1 VRLWLDSAD
10 PAHPASD
17 ASWVAEDAD
26 VIFRWREGAGHVSTG
41 GQTQRVDGSPW
52 QTLKDLRAAYP
63 GWWGGYIGYDVKNA
77 TETLHSRNSDLV
89 GAPDL
94 LFARFRQVSELESG
108 RAPDWQASAFRCG
121 PLRNRVHRRDYEAAV
136 IEAKRRIREGDLYEV
151 NLSHPLCASF
161 EGDPYGLYRRLR
173 EHARVP
179 FGAYLQEGD
188 FAVACASPERFL
200 RIQDGVLRSDPIKG
214 TAPRG
219 TDPDEDQRLKAAL
232 ADSAK
237 NRAENLMIVDLV
249 RHDMSRVCMP
259 GSVVVRD
266 LFGIQTFATVHQ
278 MVSAVEGRLAAGL
291 DALDAVSA
299 CFPMGSMTGAP
310 KIAAMKWIDALETW
324 RRGVYSGTIG
334 MITPDGDAQ
343 FNVVIRSA
351 LIRGDTLVYGVGGAI
366 TSDSDPAQE
375 WEETLVKARVLTDLI
390 GLEILL

>member
-1 VRLWLDSAD
+1 MRLWLDSAD

-26 VIFRWREGAGHVSTG
+26 ILCRWRDGVGHVTTG
-41 GQTQRVDGSPW
+41 GQTQAVVGSPW
-52 QTLKDLRAAYP
+52 KMLKDLRARYP

-77 TETLHSRNSDLV
+77 NETLDSRNPDLI

-94 LFARFRQVSELESG
+94 LFARFRRVSAIESG
-108 RAPDWQASAFRCG
+108 RVPDWRASAYRCG
-121 PLRNRVHRRDYEAAV
+121 PLRNRVRRRDYEAAV
-136 IEAKRRIREGDLYEV
+136 IEAKRHIREGDLYEV

-161 EGDPYGLYRRLR
+161 DGDPYGLYRHLR

-179 FGAYLQEGD
+179 FGAFLQEGD

-200 RIQDGVLRSDPIKG
+200 RVQDRILRSDPIKG
-214 TAPRG
+214 TEPRG
-219 TDPDEDQRLKAAL
+219 ADPDEDRRLKEAL

-266 LFGIQTFATVHQ
+266 LFGIQTFPTVHQ
-278 MVSAVEGRLAAGL
+278 MVSAVEGRLADGL

-310 KIAAMKWIDALETW
+310 KIAAMKRIDALESW

-334 MITPDGDAQ
+334 MISPDGDAQ

-366 TSDSDPAQE
+366 TADSDPGLE
-375 WEETLVKARVLTDLI
+375 WEETLVKARVLADLI
-390 GLEILL
+390 GLEILP

>member
-10 PAHPASD
+10 PSHPASD

-26 VIFRWREGAGHVSTG
+26 VIYRWREGKGDVSTG
-41 GQTQRVDGSPW
+41 GHARPLDGNPW
-52 QTLKDLRAAYP
+52 EALKALRAAYP

-77 TETLHSRNSDLV
+77 TETLHSRNPDLID
-89 GAPDL
+89 APDL
-94 LFARFRQVSELESG
+94 LFARFRQVRELESG
-108 RAPDWQASAFRCG
+108 RVPDWQASSYRCG
-121 PLRNRVHRRDYEAAV
+121 PLRNRIVRCDYEAAV
-136 IEAKRRIREGDLYEV
+136 IDAKRRIREGDLYEV
-151 NLSHPLCASF
+151 NLSHPLFAAF
-161 EGDPYGLYRRLR
+161 DGDPLALYRRLR

-179 FGAYLQEGD
+179 FGAFLQDGD

-200 RIQDGVLRSDPIKG
+200 RVQDRILRSDPIKG
-214 TAPRG
+214 TSPRG
-219 TDPDEDQRLKAAL
+219 ADPVADQSLKAAL

-249 RHDMSRVCMP
+249 RHDLSRVCLP

-278 MVSAVEGRLAAGL
+278 MVSVVEGRLDPGVDVV
-291 DALDAVSA
+291 DAIKA

-310 KIAAMKWIDALETW
+310 KIAAMRHIESLESW
-324 RRGVYSGTIG
+324 RRGVYSGAIG
-334 MITPDGDAQ
+334 MIGPDGDAQ

-351 LIRGDTLVYGVGGAI
+351 LIRGETLVYGVGGAI

-375 WEETLVKARVLTDLI
+375 WEETVLKARVLADLI
-390 GLEILL
+390 GLEIPA